1 MNVLHIN
8 QSDIGGG
15 AAIAGFR
22 LHQGL
27 LLQGI
32 DSKILSGDS
41 KLTCERIAK
50 FPPQTRLEWQVL
62 KRITE
67 RCGLNYIH
75 LISSF
80 RVVQHDFF
88 RDANIVNFHNL
99 HSGYFSYLSIPKLT
113 QDKPGV
119 LTLHDM
125 WSFTGHCSYSF
136 DCMRWETGCGE
147 CPYLDTYPR
156 VERDSTALEL
166 KIKSWV
172 YKHSN
177 LTVVAPSSWLTRQA
191 RQSILNHF
199 AIHHIPNGID
209 TSTYQPIDTELC
221 RTVLNVPTNKFVLMT
236 GADSLKDPRKGLDL
250 LVRSLQGL
258 PKSLKDE
265 STLLSFGNNGEAL
278 ANEVGIEGINLGY
291 ISSDRLKA
299 VAYSAAD
306 LLVFTSRADNLPLIL
321 QESMACGTP
330 MVAFNI
336 GGVSDL
342 VRPGITGY
350 LAAPEDIG
358 GLQARIIH

>member
-1 MNVLHIN
+1 ML
-8 QSDIGGG
+8 
-15 AAIAGFR
+15 A
-22 LHQGL
+22 
-27 LLQGI
+27 
-32 DSKILSGDS
+32 
-41 KLTCERIAK
+41 
-50 FPPQTRLEWQVL
+50 
-62 KRITE
+62 RITQPL
-67 RCGLNYIH
+67 GFNYIH
-75 LISSF
+75 LLNTFSLTHHPF
-80 RVVQHDFF
+80 YAGADVL
-88 RDANIVNFHNL
+88 NFHNL
-99 HSGYFSYLSIPKLT
+99 HGGYFNYLALPQLT
-113 QDKPGV
+113 ATKPAV
-119 LTLHDM
+119 LTLHNM
-125 WSFTGHCSYSF
+125 WSFTGHCSYRF

-221 RTVLNVPTNKFVLMT
+221 RTVLNVPTDKFVLMT
-236 GADSLKDPRKGLDL
+236 GADSLKNPRKGLDL
-250 LVRSLQGL
+250 LVRCLQGL